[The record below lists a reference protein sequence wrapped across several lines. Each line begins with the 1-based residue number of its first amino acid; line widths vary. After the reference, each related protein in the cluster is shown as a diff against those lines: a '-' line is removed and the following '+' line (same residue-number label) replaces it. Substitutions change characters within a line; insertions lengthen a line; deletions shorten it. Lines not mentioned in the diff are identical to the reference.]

1 MEVTDLSR
9 CFSCPIGPLSVTEAH
24 TIHIF
29 IVPTIMSF
37 ILFLVAVVLA
47 VVCKGLCV
55 DQQAK
60 HTVKHASI
68 DTTCSWCVCTVHQT
82 WHYQQFQSQRLL
94 KLVSIAKECWSWCLF
109 TNNVKMWFKMSPWCF
124 KNGRNV
130 WCYSP
135 FDHMSVRE
143 ARLHWPLGE
152 ASQASGQGLTGFRP
166 KQHGVHD

>member
-1 MEVTDLSR
+1 MGDPDIVRGGPRWVELTVHSKLNIFNNRMVERKKRKWKALVYKDGLSHGGDWSFKMLLMSHWAFFSHR
-9 CFSCPIGPLSVTEAH
+9 CPL
-24 TIHIF
+24 IQIF

-60 HTVKHASI
+60 HMVKHASI

-94 KLVSIAKECWSWCLF
+94 KLVSIAKECWS
-109 TNNVKMWFKMSPWCF
+109 
-124 KNGRNV
+124 
-130 WCYSP
+130 
-135 FDHMSVRE
+135 
-143 ARLHWPLGE
+143 
-152 ASQASGQGLTGFRP
+152 
-166 KQHGVHD
+166 